1 VDSGSLVVAVVVIMV
16 VEVVLGMVVKY
27 QVDLMLVQ
35 EVMIQHMLV
44 VVEVQ
49 TV

>member
-1 VDSGSLVVAVVVIMV
+1 VDSGSLLVAVVVIMV

-35 EVMIQHMLV
+35 ELMIQHMLV